1 VKPIFL
7 SLAAALALS
16 MPGESEAAE
25 TGLKHPVGLQLY
37 SLRADFTKNVPAAL
51 AKVESFGVKNVELAG
66 TYGLSPAKFG
76 EMLKAHGLTAVS
88 GHFSFDDY
96 KKDPEGIAKQAAEL
110 GLKYA
115 GCAWI
120 PHKDNFDEAEA
131 KDAVTVFN
139 KAGAALAKHGIKFF
153 YHCHGYEFDKHGDG
167 TFMDLLMK
175 ETDPKLVSFEMDV
188 FWVKFPG
195 EDPVKWLAKYP
206 GRWELMHIKDM
217 KKGLKTGSNS
227 GGTDVANNVV
237 AGTGQMDWKAILST
251 AEKTGVTQYFIEDE
265 SAVAGEQIPE
275 TLKYLHGLKW

>member
-1 VKPIFL
+1 
-7 SLAAALALS
+7 

-25 TGLKHPVGLQLY
+25 NGLKHPIGLQLY
-37 SLRADFTKNVPAAL
+37 SLRADFTKNVPEAL
-51 AKVESFGVKNVELAG
+51 AKVQSFGVKNVELAG
-66 TYGLSPAKFG
+66 TYNLSPEKFS

-88 GHFSFDDY
+88 GHFGYDDY
-96 KKDPEGIAKQAAEL
+96 KKDPEGIAKQAAAL

-131 KDAVTVFN
+131 KDAIAVFN
-139 KAGAALAKHGIKFF
+139 KAGAALAKHGIRFF

-188 FWVKFPG
+188 FWVVFPG
-195 EDPVKWLAKYP
+195 EDPVAWLKKYP

-227 GGTDVANNVV
+227 GGTDVSNNVV
-237 AGTGQMDWKAILST
+237 AGTGQIDWKAILST

-265 SAVAGEQIPE
+265 SPVAGEQIPQ
-275 TLKYLHGLKW
+275 TLKYLHGLNW